1 MDNQSFDWL
10 LHGCHVL
17 SEMQWLIFPTIRI
30 TDTDDTLA
38 NAHTLL
44 DRLENECGTAE
55 HLCSTSQLIE
65 DTIS

>member
-17 SEMQWLIFPTIRI
+17 SEMGWLIFPTISI
-30 TDTDDTLA
+30 TDIDDTLA
-38 NAHTLL
+38 DAHTLL

-55 HLCSTSQLIE
+55 HLRSTSQLIE

>member
-17 SEMQWLIFPTIRI
+17 SEM
-30 TDTDDTLA
+30 A
-38 NAHTLL
+38 V
-44 DRLENECGTAE
+44 ENECGTAE
-55 HLCSTSQLIE
+55 HLRSTSQLIE